1 MNYKLLSIPS
11 TEISKI
17 QIKQICEIKNQQ
29 WKFGIKSQIKWY
41 KDHIKKK
48 DIHNLFYIKSKLIG
62 YTLLRRRSYKILG
75 FNQKKT
81 YLYFDT
87 FENYVATY

>member
-41 KDHIKKK
+41 KDHIKKR
-48 DIHNLFYIKSKLIG
+48 
-62 YTLLRRRSYKILG
+62 YT
-75 FNQKKT
+75 
-81 YLYFDT
+81 
-87 FENYVATY
+87 